1 MSRMFGLILLLIS
14 LYIGMSIYA
23 KGVDQTLSGAFA
35 PIESS
40 DQREDSPATYLTP
53 GAQLAE
59 EPSAPTRPR
68 VRITEQVRQRVTAD
82 LDSGASR
89 RGYESR

>member
-1 MSRMFGLILLLIS
+1 MSKMFGLILLLIS
-14 LYIGMSIYA
+14 MYIGMSIYA
-23 KGVDQTLSGAFA
+23 EGVDQVVSGAFA
-35 PIESS
+35 PIEPGG
-40 DQREDSPATYLTP
+40 QREEPSAGYLTP

-59 EPSAPTRPR
+59 EPSDASRPR
-68 VRITEQVRQRVTAD
+68 VLITEQVRQRVTAD